1 MRQLSSLMKVASRLH
16 VLSAPML
23 PYSASSSS
31 SFFFGFGSNN
41 EEDGNARLEE
51 EGDRGDRRNGREVH
65 GNLTQ
70 AQSKAVRLLAQS
82 LAIVQHHDAVTGMS
96 A

>member
-31 SFFFGFGSNN
+31 FFFGLGYNN
-41 EEDGNARLEE
+41 EDDGNARLEE